1 MKKKRL
7 FFLRATAVMV
17 LALVA
22 LLDIAIT
29 EDMAA

>member
-22 LLDIAIT
+22 LLDIA
-29 EDMAA
+29 MLLHR